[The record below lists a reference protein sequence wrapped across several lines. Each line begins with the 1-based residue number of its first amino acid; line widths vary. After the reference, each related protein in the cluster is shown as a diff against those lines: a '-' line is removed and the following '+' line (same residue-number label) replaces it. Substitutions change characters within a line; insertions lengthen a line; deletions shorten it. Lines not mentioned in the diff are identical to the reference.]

1 MINGKRGDIVQMCL
15 TIVTSLA
22 DTYKI
27 NNLSGISEPF
37 IRYAG
42 GINYLPCYGKI
53 KTKFKPTCT
62 IYCKPSDGLDQTTK
76 LL

>member
-1 MINGKRGDIVQMCL
+1 MIKGKRGDIVQMCL
-15 TIVTSLA
+15 TIVTSLT
-22 DTYKI
+22 DKI
-27 NNLSGISEPF
+27 TNLSGISEPF

-53 KTKFKPTCT
+53 KIKFKPTCT